1 MLAIFLGMQ
10 LMLAGDAANGLA
22 NARVGDGASADEP
35 ALLAGPRVE
44 EKAAKPTLVHFGAD
58 GRLLAIDDREEIAAI
73 ELLGLSDVEHAPLD
87 QLIRLRLADVM
98 SGGLKRIPL
107 VLELQEATAS
117 GEAAKIDDV
126 LMRYARNRPIWGNK
140 VALAQVVEDALPERV
155 RAEYRRLVSEYQDA
169 WVAMKSRESMKA
181 REELLADL
189 EREKRIADI
198 RRPTE
203 ARLEEARARFE
214 AISKRLDLT
223 TEQQGKLLTLVQEYA
238 TNTNY
243 RPSGR
248 DGLKLLRDMFS
259 VLTWEQRVE
268 MAKYFREQRT
278 GERFRPLRDAP
289 KGTGMA
295 AGVPLLMLAVRRKRR
310 PIG

>member
-1 MLAIFLGMQ
+1 MLAFLLGIQ
-10 LMLAGDAANGLA
+10 VVIASGGVPGA
-22 NARVGDGASADEP
+22 VGAEPADKP

-44 EKAAKPTLVHFGAD
+44 ERASAPTLVHFGAD
-58 GRLLAIDDREEIAAI
+58 GRLLALDDREEIMAI
-73 ELLGLSDVEHAPLD
+73 ELLGLSDAERAPLD
-87 QLIRLRLADVM
+87 QLVRLRLADVM

-117 GEAAKIDDV
+117 GDDAKIDDV

-140 VALAQVVEDALPERV
+140 VALDVVVEDALPPRV
-155 RAEYRRLVSEYQDA
+155 RAEYRRLVTEYQDA
-169 WVAMKSRESMKA
+169 WVAMRARESMKG
-181 REELLADL
+181 REELLAAL

-203 ARLEEARARFE
+203 ARLSQARERFE

-223 TEQQGKLLTLVQEYA
+223 TDQEGKLRTLVQEYA

-243 RPSGR
+243 RPTGR
-248 DGLKLLRDMFS
+248 DGLKLLSDMFS

-268 MAKYFREQRT
+268 MAKYLREQRT
-278 GERFRPLRDAP
+278 GERFRPLKDAP
-289 KGTGMA
+289 KGTGIA
-295 AGVPLLMLAVRRKRR
+295 AGMPIAFAFARRKRKSPR
-310 PIG
+310 V

>member
-1 MLAIFLGMQ
+1 MLAVLLAIHVAVLGSEV
-10 LMLAGDAANGLA
+10 N
-22 NARVGDGASADEP
+22 VASNADEP

-44 EKAAKPTLVHFGAD
+44 ERAAAKTLVRFGAD
-58 GRLLAIDDREEIAAI
+58 GRLLALDDREEIVAI
-73 ELLGLSDVEHAPLD
+73 DLLELSEAEREALD
-87 QLIRLRLADVM
+87 RLVRLRLADVM

-117 GEAAKIDDV
+117 GEEAKIDDV

-140 VALAQVVEDALPERV
+140 IALVQVVEDALPERV
-155 RAEYRRLVSEYQDA
+155 RAENRRLVSEYQDA
-169 WVAMKSRESMKA
+169 WVAMKSRESMRG

-203 ARLEEARARFE
+203 ARLAQARERFE
-214 AISKRLDLT
+214 AISRRLDLT
-223 TEQQGKLLTLVQEYA
+223 TDQEGRLQTLVQEYA

-248 DGLKLLRDMFS
+248 DGLKLLSDMFG

-268 MAKYFREQRT
+268 MAKYLREQRT

-289 KGTGMA
+289 KGSGMA
-295 AGVPLLMLAVRRKRR
+295 AGIPILMLATRRKRHL
-310 PIG
+310 IG

>member
-1 MLAIFLGMQ
+1 MLAVLLAIHVAVLG
-10 LMLAGDAANGLA
+10 GEVN
-22 NARVGDGASADEP
+22 GASSADGP

-44 EKAAKPTLVHFGAD
+44 ERAAAKTLVRFGAD
-58 GRLLAIDDREEIAAI
+58 GRLLAIDDREEIEAI
-73 ELLGLSDVEHAPLD
+73 DLLGLSEAEREPLD
-87 QLIRLRLADVM
+87 RLIRLRLADVM

-117 GEAAKIDDV
+117 GEAGKIDDV

-140 VALAQVVEDALPERV
+140 IALVQVVEDALPERA
-155 RAEYRRLVSEYQDA
+155 RPEYRRLVNEYQDA
-169 WVAMKSRESMKA
+169 WVVMKSRESMKS

-203 ARLEEARARFE
+203 ARLAQARERFE
-214 AISKRLDLT
+214 AISIRLDLT
-223 TEQQGKLLTLVQEYA
+223 SDQQGRLQTLVQEYA

-243 RPSGR
+243 QPKDR
-248 DGLKLLRDMFS
+248 DGLKLLSDMFG

-268 MAKYFREQRT
+268 MGKYLREQRT
-278 GERFRPLRDAP
+278 GERFKPLRDAP
-289 KGTGMA
+289 KGSGMA
-295 AGVPLLMLAVRRKRR
+295 AGIPIVMLAARRRR
-310 PIG
+310 TRIPNSVAE

>member
-1 MLAIFLGMQ
+1 MLALVLG
-10 LMLAGDAANGLA
+10 LLVL
-22 NARVGDGASADEP
+22 ASADGN
-35 ALLAGPRVE
+35 AVRFDDDLLLAGPRVQE
-44 EKAAKPTLVHFGAD
+44 QAKMPTLVHFGAD
-58 GRLLAIDDREEIAAI
+58 GRVLALDDREEILAI
-73 ELLGLSDVEHAPLD
+73 DLLELSEPEREPIDR
-87 QLIRLRLADVM
+87 LIRLRLADVM

-117 GEAAKIDDV
+117 GEATKIDDV
-126 LMRYARNRPIWGNK
+126 LMRYARRNRPIWGNR
-140 VALAQVVEDALPERV
+140 VALAQVVEEALPARV
-155 RAEYRRLVSEYQDA
+155 RTEYRRLIAEYQDA
-169 WVAMKSRESMKA
+169 WVATKA
-181 REELLADL
+181 SENTKGREELLADL

-203 ARLEEARARFE
+203 ARLAQARAKFD

-223 TEQQGKLLTLVQEYA
+223 TDQEGKLRTLVQEYA

-248 DGLKLLRDMFS
+248 DGLKLLQDMFT

-268 MAKYFREQRT
+268 MAKYLREQRT

-289 KGTGMA
+289 KGTGMV
-295 AGVPLLMLAVRRKRR
+295 AGVPILMLATRRKRR
-310 PIG
+310 SIG

>member
-1 MLAIFLGMQ
+1 MLAVLLAIHVAVLG
-10 LMLAGDAANGLA
+10 GEVNT
-22 NARVGDGASADEP
+22 ASNADEP

-44 EKAAKPTLVHFGAD
+44 ERAAAKTLVHFGAD
-58 GRLLAIDDREEIAAI
+58 GRLLALDDREEIVAI
-73 ELLGLSDVEHAPLD
+73 DLLGLSEAEHEPLD
-87 QLIRLRLADVM
+87 RLVRLRLADVM

-117 GEAAKIDDV
+117 GEPAKIDDV

-140 VALAQVVEDALPERV
+140 VALVEVVEDALPERV
-155 RAEYRRLVSEYQDA
+155 RTEYRRFVSEYQEA
-169 WVAMKSRESMKA
+169 WVAMKSRESMKG

-189 EREKRIADI
+189 EREKRITDI

-214 AISKRLDLT
+214 AFSKRCDLT

-243 RPSGR
+243 RPNGR
-248 DGLKLLRDMFS
+248 DGLKLLSDMFG

-268 MAKYFREQRT
+268 MAKYLREQRM

-289 KGTGMA
+289 KGTGVA
-295 AGVPLLMLAVRRKRR
+295 AGVPMVLFAAKRR
-310 PIG
+310 RGRLPNAVAS